1 MHVDNRPGDRASD
14 CGGLMEPVRLDRP
27 RGKGLAVV
35 HVCIVCGHESRNRL
49 AGDDPIQPDSWEAVA
64 RVQERATRFRR

>member
-1 MHVDNRPGDRASD
+1 
-14 CGGLMEPVRLDRP
+14 MEPVRLDQP

-49 AGDDPIQPDSWEAVA
+49 AGDDPIQPDSWEAIA
-64 RVQERATRFRR
+64 RVQERATRFRH